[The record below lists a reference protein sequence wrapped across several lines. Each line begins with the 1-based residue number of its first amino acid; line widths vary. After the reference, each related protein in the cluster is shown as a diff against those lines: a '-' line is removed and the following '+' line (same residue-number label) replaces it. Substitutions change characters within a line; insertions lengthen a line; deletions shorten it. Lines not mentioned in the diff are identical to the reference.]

1 MQGPDRSVGLPYDPP
16 MLGDR
21 IAGFV
26 TGRRRLVAGVA
37 VLVSVLAGWG
47 AAGLGFDTAIRS
59 WFLDDDPV
67 VVSYAAFQES
77 FGADEIVLVL
87 VSAPAGATVFT
98 PDGLAAIHRIAE
110 GASAVPQAARVRS
123 LLDVPVA
130 RWADGAI
137 QIGPLVDSV
146 PETAEAADPLR
157 ADALASELLRE
168 TFVTP
173 DARSAL
179 ILVELDPAQTD
190 IDQKIALVDGI
201 RAAVV
206 TAAVPDRLTVT
217 LSGLPVID
225 SAVGDLARRDAL
237 SIGPLSGGVIVLVG
251 ILVFGRLRTA
261 IVPLLVVGIAVL
273 WTLGFTRAVGWQF
286 GILGGPLLNV
296 ILAVGVADSVHLIA
310 DVLHRMGRGEE
321 AGPALRASLSELLLP
336 CFFTSITTVAG
347 FLALT
352 TSEVGPVREFGV
364 MAAVGAFFAFLLTF
378 TVLPLFLGLV
388 KPPGPAFLH
397 RQTHGVLARGLA
409 RLASHTPRRDRVILA
424 AFALALGVGAWG
436 MTQVHIGAN
445 PIGFFHP
452 GTPAREDTLVVEE
465 RAGGAG
471 TIEIVVEAPE
481 SGLKDPSVL
490 ARMDVVQ
497 RWLATR
503 PGVTSVRSVLD
514 ALRETHRALKRGD
527 PAAAVLPS
535 TRPLAAQ
542 LHLLLEG
549 DADFAAVVQ
558 EDASRARM
566 TVRFNLSELES
577 LIAAI
582 PAIEARLTEAS
593 SADLT
598 FTATGYGML
607 FARLEGYL
615 VDSQVRGMLIAF
627 VVITVML
634 GLLLRSLPLALFAM
648 IPNLGPVIV
657 GLAIMAAAGI
667 PLDPGTLMV
676 GPLALGLVV
685 DDTVH
690 FLVRYRR
697 LRAAGRSAEEAT
709 AEAITGTG
717 RALVLTT
724 VLLAASFLVLLG
736 AGTAMAMHFGVIA
749 ALVAVLA
756 LVADLVVLPAAL
768 RVTGAA

>member
-1 MQGPDRSVGLPYDPP
+1 MTRPLPKLLLVDPAARDRLRVMAALTGLADVHTPEP
-16 MLGDR
+16 
-21 IAGFV
+21 
-26 TGRRRLVAGVA
+26 T
-37 VLVSVLAGWG
+37 
-47 AAGLGFDTAIRS
+47 
-59 WFLDDDPV
+59 DDPV
-67 VVSYAAFQES
+67 RLVRHTRF
-77 FGADEIVLVL
+77 DLVL
-87 VSAPAGATVFT
+87 VALPR
-98 PDGLAAIHRIAE
+98 LAARR
-110 GASAVPQAARVRS
+110 GLSLCRTLKTDGGRPPPVG
-123 LLDVPVA
+123 LLDPWRRLRDIPGA
-130 RWADGAI
+130 LEDSLADGY
-137 QIGPLVDSV
+137 
-146 PETAEAADPLR
+146 
-157 ADALASELLRE
+157 
-168 TFVTP
+168 
-173 DARSAL
+173 
-179 ILVELDPAQTD
+179 
-190 IDQKIALVDGI
+190 
-201 RAAVV
+201 
-206 TAAVPDRLTVT
+206 
-217 LSGLPVID
+217 
-225 SAVGDLARRDAL
+225 
-237 SIGPLSGGVIVLVG
+237 
-251 ILVFGRLRTA
+251 
-261 IVPLLVVGIAVL
+261 
-273 WTLGFTRAVGWQF
+273 
-286 GILGGPLLNV
+286 LGG
-296 ILAVGVADSVHLIA
+296 AV
-310 DVLHRMGRGEE
+310 
-321 AGPALRASLSELLLP
+321 
-336 CFFTSITTVAG
+336 
-347 FLALT
+347 
-352 TSEVGPVREFGV
+352 
-364 MAAVGAFFAFLLTF
+364 
-378 TVLPLFLGLV
+378 
-388 KPPGPAFLH
+388 
-397 RQTHGVLARGLA
+397 
-409 RLASHTPRRDRVILA
+409 
-424 AFALALGVGAWG
+424 
-436 MTQVHIGAN
+436 
-445 PIGFFHP
+445 
-452 GTPAREDTLVVEE
+452 
-465 RAGGAG
+465 
-471 TIEIVVEAPE
+471 
-481 SGLKDPSVL
+481 DPSVL